1 MASVVRASVVHTLVL
16 GIGIGI
22 GLSMGG
28 VVSKLNAA
36 PNGMRVEGPFEVL
49 GIDGRVVFHVSDQPA
64 EAAARSQA
72 RVTISRGSAANYVLQ
87 FRNSNGKYVS
97 SIGESAAGLGVAH
110 FHDAAGAVRAR
121 SDGGGFFLFNPS
133 GTIVGSFGLGPSSGG
148 VVELMNPSGA
158 KMVEAGAYADGV
170 GRVVV
175 GPMFKCAGNAG
186 AMGLG
191 IPDCIKG
198 RLK

>member
-1 MASVVRASVVHTLVL
+1 
-16 GIGIGI
+16 
-22 GLSMGG
+22 
-28 VVSKLNAA
+28 
-36 PNGMRVEGPFEVL
+36 MRVEGPFEVL

-87 FRNSNGKYVS
+87 FRGTPMASMCRVS
-97 SIGESAAGLGVAH
+97 GESAGRPWGCAFSRHSRCRPCAIGWGAAFLCSTLLGHHCGL
-110 FHDAAGAVRAR
+110 VR
-121 SDGGGFFLFNPS
+121 
-133 GTIVGSFGLGPSSGG
+133 TLGPSSGG
-148 VVELMNPSGA
+148 VIELMNPSGA
-158 KMVEAGAYADGV
+158 KMVEAGAYAYGV

-191 IPDCIKG
+191 IPDRIKG